1 MTLSIRIIQL
11 DYTAVPDDLYDH
23 ELINKAY
30 LGDITATNIYKS
42 FTHKMV
48 AIFFTHKMA
57 AKTSWHRHE
66 TKLHHCHSV

>member
-42 FTHKMV
+42 FTYKMV
-48 AIFFTHKMA
+48 T
-57 AKTSWHRHE
+57 KTSWHRRG
-66 TKLHHCHSV
+66 TRLRHCHPMYKHGALS